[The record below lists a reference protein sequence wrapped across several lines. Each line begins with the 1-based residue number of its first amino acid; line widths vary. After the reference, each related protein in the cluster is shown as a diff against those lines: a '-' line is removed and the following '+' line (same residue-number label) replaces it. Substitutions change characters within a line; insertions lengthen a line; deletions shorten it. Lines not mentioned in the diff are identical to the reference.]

1 MTEYQCTVLFAFTAY
16 SVALWMCSHFWY
28 RDSHQKA
35 TCREEA
41 DVLPEPDCREQL
53 QSERLKKEN
62 EQLKVENSQLKAKL
76 KQVAG
81 IYQRAIERNRRLE
94 EQIKTVRGYNEIL
107 KEAFEAIRDV
117 NRRELQNDR
126 LEREEEYIPVQTGRP
141 DNDSVFDSG
150 TMPDEFEA
158 MVQVMKG
165 RPVSGEVQRQA
176 VQAMRKT
183 ERTEIYS
190 HLLGSISGAQE
201 RVREALNGME
211 QADSGNSDSTGNH
224 DVMRYVRV

>member
-1 MTEYQCTVLFAFTAY
+1 MTEYQYTLLFAFIACF
-16 SVALWMCSHFWY
+16 VALWMCCRFWY

-35 TCREEA
+35 TRREEP
-41 DVLPEPDCREQL
+41 DVLPEPDYREQL

-62 EQLKVENSQLKAKL
+62 EQLKVENGQLKVKL
-76 KQVAG
+76 KQVAD
-81 IYQRAIERNRRLE
+81 ICQQSIEKNMRLA
-94 EQIKTVRGYNEIL
+94 EQIKTVRDYNEIL
-107 KEAFEAIRDV
+107 KEALGAIREV
-117 NRRELQNDR
+117 NRKTQ
-126 LEREEEYIPVQTGRP
+126 LEREEETISIPTGKP

-165 RPVSGEVQRQA
+165 RPVSGEVQQQA

-183 ERTEIYS
+183 EGTEIYS

-201 RVREALNGME
+201 RVQEALNGME
-211 QADSGNSDSTGNH
+211 QADSGNSDSSGNF
-224 DVMRYVRV
+224 DIMRYIRV